1 VPARP
6 VDGLLRALRAV
17 PEVAPVVTLMHCPKG
32 MARRF
37 AKVFA
42 GVMQD
47 VFTSI
52 DRRESNDE
60 LEAKARTLRLVS
72 LLVLAAPENEPDTVD
87 GAGANNRTRKE
98 VRRRIQWAE
107 AGRWNDLAAELAG
120 RCADIAA
127 LPDRG
132 TAAQTSSE
140 PRVLEQAC
148 AKVRGNCCRAAAQ
161 LLARPPPLPPSEATA
176 TATLKLFK
184 TAPPVLAP
192 GLRDAAAPPA
202 DDAPTMVLRPRKVID
217 RIHRMRSGAQPGGS
231 GMRPGHIKSLLLA
244 PNGAELALQW
254 CRRWIECALPT
265 PVVGPFLSL
274 VARPLDKG
282 EGKVRPIVLGEV
294 LVKMAMG
301 AAIDEVRDRLDD
313 LFTAE
318 VPDLAGRGLMV
329 QLGMAQADGVGQ
341 FLQHAKFLQRAYPWR
356 ALVTMDVK
364 NAYGEA
370 SRAWC
375 RTAAAEAIPE
385 LDRPLAQLWSNGG
398 HRLWTE
404 RSPGSWHC
412 TEVTDGL
419 WQGSSEATAVFG
431 LGQRKALIN
440 ALRELKAMDIR
451 IDVAAYV
458 DDAILSVSPED
469 FPQVWACIGRHLAQ
483 AGLALVPHKC
493 HAFIPGAS
501 TVDTRVNELVAQRFD
516 GLPLLGTAMQ
526 GEFEAF
532 LGPYSLALEPAL
544 LRVQRAERLAER
556 VRALATASLR
566 CPSVQPA
573 WLLLSV
579 VIGHALDFDIRIH
592 PPDAMRPFVERLIQ
606 CVHQTLA
613 VVLGLAQLAPE
624 LLEVV
629 HLRANLGGLGVAHP
643 GMAAP
648 AAHIYA
654 AMQTRPPVYK
664 RLEALGWSQFAV
676 REFLPAESEFQAL
689 TDLAGQGVLI
699 DAQGCPVE
707 ITAVRPYVDPTTCGR
722 RPYDGPITSG
732 SRPYDDPTTCGRSP
746 YDEPTTQGRSGL
758 DFNALPAMRD
768 GACSDALAIIHQH
781 KQKAILA
788 GLSQRGKARLRSAG
802 GDEAGLFLQA
812 VPDSTSKIFAD
823 TEFRRAMWWRIG
835 LPQAEAGTLCK
846 LQAAGAEARPC
857 GCAITGDA
865 DHAVTCKRGRG
876 IQRMHDV
883 VAALTCQ
890 ACRDAGLEARREIVV
905 PAWARWKAPAGG
917 GPEVCVEARMDVV
930 TWSPGAVV
938 RDLFVDGTVRHA
950 VSNRYRAR
958 AAREDGAATLLAAQ
972 EKQRRYPVVGGMRCT
987 AAAVETLGRLGVEF
1001 LELLQELAQ
1010 LAAAHSE
1017 ERGLP
1022 ATRWSRKWRVE
1033 LSCQLHKAVA
1043 RSVHEAVIGLGV

>member
-1 VPARP
+1 
-6 VDGLLRALRAV
+6 
-17 PEVAPVVTLMHCPKG
+17 M
-32 MARRF
+32 
-37 AKVFA
+37 
-42 GVMQD
+42 
-47 VFTSI
+47 
-52 DRRESNDE
+52 
-60 LEAKARTLRLVS
+60 
-72 LLVLAAPENEPDTVD
+72 
-87 GAGANNRTRKE
+87 
-98 VRRRIQWAE
+98 
-107 AGRWNDLAAELAG
+107 
-120 RCADIAA
+120 
-127 LPDRG
+127 
-132 TAAQTSSE
+132 
-140 PRVLEQAC
+140 
-148 AKVRGNCCRAAAQ
+148 
-161 LLARPPPLPPSEATA
+161 
-176 TATLKLFK
+176 
-184 TAPPVLAP
+184 
-192 GLRDAAAPPA
+192 
-202 DDAPTMVLRPRKVID
+202 
-217 RIHRMRSGAQPGGS
+217 
-231 GMRPGHIKSLLLA
+231 
-244 PNGAELALQW
+244 
-254 CRRWIECALPT
+254 
-265 PVVGPFLSL
+265 
-274 VARPLDKG
+274 DK
-282 EGKVRPIVLGEV
+282 
-294 LVKMAMG
+294 
-301 AAIDEVRDRLDD
+301 
-313 LFTAE
+313 
-318 VPDLAGRGLMV
+318 
-329 QLGMAQADGVGQ
+329 
-341 FLQHAKFLQRAYPWR
+341 
-356 ALVTMDVK
+356 
-364 NAYGEA
+364 
-370 SRAWC
+370 
-375 RTAAAEAIPE
+375 
-385 LDRPLAQLWSNGG
+385 
-398 HRLWTE
+398 
-404 RSPGSWHC
+404 
-412 TEVTDGL
+412 
-419 WQGSSEATAVFG
+419 
-431 LGQRKALIN
+431 
-440 ALRELKAMDIR
+440 
-451 IDVAAYV
+451 
-458 DDAILSVSPED
+458 
-469 FPQVWACIGRHLAQ
+469 
-483 AGLALVPHKC
+483 
-493 HAFIPGAS
+493 
-501 TVDTRVNELVAQRFD
+501 RVNELVAQRFD

-676 REFLPAESEFQAL
+676 REYLPAESEFQAL

-707 ITAVRPYVDPTTCGR
+707 
-722 RPYDGPITSG
+722 
-732 SRPYDDPTTCGRSP
+732 DD
-746 YDEPTTQGRSGL
+746 PTTQGRSGL

-768 GACSDALAIIHQH
+768 GACSDALAIIHQR

-846 LQAAGAEARPC
+846 LQAVGAEARPC
-857 GCAITGDA
+857 GCAITDDA

-938 RDLFVDGTVRHA
+938 RDLYVDGTVRHA

-1010 LAAAHSE
+1010 LAAARSE